1 MIAPDQLLP
10 MQTTAHLKTSTWSCS
25 VYRACIQDC
34 SSSVISKATKDC
46 TSFARIATIEEV
58 SLIFQKNLQN
68 TIFPGI
74 FALTVAAARGLVL
87 KAFRQILERTPY
99 DEEIQIKQRSRRV
112 LLQSVKWFT
121 LFGVRRKVPKSA
133 ILFRPVPLVCAEN
146 NPSSE
151 HIFFKIKDRRL
162 RILGTGHAWVTHL
175 CADEAHCARH
185 AIFSSKKLQ
194 WTVGPLLK

>member
-1 MIAPDQLLP
+1 MNRRLLLIKIIPIYISNQRVYHRDWQETKFYFMIAPDQMLP

-133 ILFRPVPLVCAEN
+133 IFV
-146 NPSSE
+146 SSCSTCL
-151 HIFFKIKDRRL
+151 RR
-162 RILGTGHAWVTHL
+162 
-175 CADEAHCARH
+175 E
-185 AIFSSKKLQ
+185 
-194 WTVGPLLK
+194 